1 MYYTIQFT
9 TFLCIFRYPREY
21 NLYLYLYYYQFNKPK
36 TIIYYIYYIY
46 YKIFNFDNIIKE
58 LLL

>member
-21 NLYLYLYYYQFNKPK
+21 NLYLYLYYYQFNTKN
-36 TIIYYIYYIY
+36 YYILLYITS
-46 YKIFNFDNIIKE
+46 IIK
-58 LLL
+58 LSISII